1 MSSFNPI
8 PSNLFTYSAD
18 TRNFVTE
25 ASDLR
30 EHDFLQRINYYPDG
44 RGFSIKSTK
53 TGKTVDFLLTS
64 TGYDAEGEVQAWLF
78 HSVDRVYLATI
89 FND

>member
-25 ASDLR
+25 ASDLK
-30 EHDFLQRINYYPDG
+30 EHDILQRINYYPDG

-53 TGKTVDFLLTS
+53 TGKTVDFLLARTERS
-64 TGYDAEGEVQAWLF
+64 EGEVQAWQF
-78 HSVDRVYLATI
+78 QSADGAYSATI